1 MIEPI
6 DGTELFFNDR
16 FYLGGENS
24 VRGFQY
30 RTIWARDPEG
40 NTVTDPFGFPL
51 GGTRSLQMNTEFIFV
66 ITGPFRFILFADGG
80 KVFGDDES
88 FNIDNFRISAGAE
101 LQINVP
107 MLGAPIR
114 FIFSENLSPLPDDR
128 FEAFQFSIGPSF

>member
-1 MIEPI
+1 MTASI
-6 DGTELFFNDR
+6 
-16 FYLGGENS
+16 S
-24 VRGFQY
+24 VARTVFAASDIGRSGRGI
-30 RTIWARDPEG
+30 RKATR
-40 NTVTDPFGFPL
+40 VTDPFGFPL